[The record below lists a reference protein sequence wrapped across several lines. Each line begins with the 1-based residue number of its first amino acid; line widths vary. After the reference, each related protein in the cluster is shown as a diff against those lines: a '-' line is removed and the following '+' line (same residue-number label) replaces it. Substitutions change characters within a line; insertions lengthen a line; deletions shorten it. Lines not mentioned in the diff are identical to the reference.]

1 MPGRA
6 TLTTSA
12 DAVGLRFERHLKTD
26 LDVAWSLISEP
37 KRIARWF
44 APVTVEERQVGAAGP
59 RTGQRTGTTA
69 RSTPAGRSVGARSLD
84 RSR

>member
-44 APVTVEERQVGAAGP
+44 APVTVEERQAGAAGP
-59 RTGQRTGTTA
+59 RTGTTA